1 MKSRP
6 NTNDF
11 QEGADYLT
19 GLVIRRP
26 MELQG
31 AIEVVQN
38 LRTGLDLR
46 LPDGLLLLLIAE
58 KLRGGPQTR

>member
-1 MKSRP
+1 
-6 NTNDF
+6 
-11 QEGADYLT
+11 
-19 GLVIRRP
+19 

-46 LPDGLLLLLIAE
+46 LPDDLLLLLLIVE
-58 KLRGGPQTR
+58 KLRGDPGLDDCPVMGPLGRPRVEHLLAG